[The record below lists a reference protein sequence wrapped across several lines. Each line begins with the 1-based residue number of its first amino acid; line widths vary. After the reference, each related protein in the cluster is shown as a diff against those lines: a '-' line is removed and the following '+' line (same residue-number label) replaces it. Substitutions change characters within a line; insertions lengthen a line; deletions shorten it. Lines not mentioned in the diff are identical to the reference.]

1 LITNDPETIMKI
13 QHIQG
18 ALMNSYGK
26 FSTWKWMNLRHILL
40 NYLQDR
46 KTRVSIFLKKELQ
59 GDSGSFHIDLQKPL
73 DDGVMLPKLQVYNFQ
88 FRSKEDVILLGSNIF
103 NETKQSSADQRMGR
117 VGLLGPLH
125 GLLIKQNSKQV
136 KQPVKDTTAPP
147 LQWETLQLSL
157 TRSNAGKAD
166 VLQVEA
172 DEGETLLD
180 LFDQSVTFHQCL
192 TGGVKKK
199 QTNAI

>member
-1 LITNDPETIMKI
+1 
-13 QHIQG
+13 
-18 ALMNSYGK
+18 
-26 FSTWKWMNLRHILL
+26 MNLRHILL

-73 DDGVMLPKLQVYNFQ
+73 DDGFMLPKLQVYNFQ